1 MMSGKRQTIWL
12 VSMLFLM
19 VVLSAYYL
27 LTEQL
32 DSKKQA
38 GLTPLENAE
47 QVANMGETSEEG
59 SYQLTELDHEVL
71 AQLESDGYFSASVF
85 SQILTDRDEQY
96 LEEENKLLAQIADVT
111 LDGEQSVSALAEL
124 EQLEAKNERKLT
136 LENLLL
142 QQYEMALVSEEENN
156 KFKVVVASDQLEKKE
171 AAAIIEQVITTLEV
185 NPEQVSV
192 QFVPEP

>member
-85 SQILTDRDEQY
+85 SQILTNRDEQY

-111 LDGEQSVSALAEL
+111 LDSEQSVSALAEL

>member
-47 QVANMGETSEEG
+47 QVANMGEASEEG